1 MLYTLKPN
9 LNAISMALP
18 ELDLVDQCDW
28 ENHVE
33 FLSLEDAGLEE
44 ISSQP
49 IHGGKCDADTTSGGV
64 LEYIA
69 WFYDGEVEVD

>member
-1 MLYTLKPN
+1 MLYTLKPD

-44 ISSQP
+44 NSSQP
-49 IHGGKCDADTTSGGV
+49 IHGGKCDADT